1 MQYLLDTN
9 TCIYIIKK
17 KPIEVFE
24 KFSKFSLGEIA
35 ISSITLAEL
44 EYGVSKSQ
52 FVEKNRIA
60 LFNFLLPLEIL
71 PYTQTATFFYGELR
85 AKLEREGKVIG
96 SMDMLIA
103 SHALSENL
111 ILVSNNFKE
120 FSRISS
126 LKLENWIK

>member
-17 KPIEVFE
+17 KPIEIFE
-24 KFSKFSLGEIA
+24 KFSQINLGEIA
-35 ISSITLAEL
+35 ISSISVAEL

-52 FVEKNRIA
+52 FVEQNKLA

-71 PYTQTATFFYGELR
+71 PYTQIATRFYGELR
-85 AKLEREGKVIG
+85 SNLENAGKVIG

-103 SHALSENL
+103 SQALSLNL
-111 ILVSNNFKE
+111 TLVTNNMKE
-120 FSRISS
+120 FSRIRT
-126 LKLENWIK
+126 LKLENWVK